1 MSFDAQHRGALK
13 FAVIGHP
20 VEHSLSPVMHAA
32 NFASLSLDATYG
44 KFDVAPG
51 DVARFVRDAGRGGY
65 AGLNVTVPHKR
76 EVVSAL
82 DRLDESVVRY
92 GACNT
97 VKFEADGSATGYN
110 TDVAGFLSSLAA
122 HGFSVAGRKVFVVG
136 CGGAGSAIAAACAY
150 EGAAAVSLANRT
162 FERAESLAERLR
174 AIPGGTGIAA
184 IEEMSSWAA
193 AAAGADLVV
202 NATPAGLR
210 EGDGSAL
217 PAEAFRPGQLVL
229 DIVPTKRFPPTA
241 ALAKE
246 MGAEA
251 VDGLEFLVAQ
261 GAESFEI
268 WTGLKADRAAMLR
281 AARGLN
287 R

>member
-1 MSFDAQHRGALK
+1 
-13 FAVIGHP
+13 
-20 VEHSLSPVMHAA
+20 MHAA
-32 NFASLSLDATYG
+32 NFASLSLDATYE
-44 KFDVAPG
+44 KFDVEPG
-51 DVARFVRDAGRGGY
+51 DVARFVAGKRREGY

-82 DRLDESVVRY
+82 DRLDESVERY

-122 HGFSVAGRKVFVVG
+122 HGFSVAGKRVFVVG
-136 CGGAGSAIAAACAY
+136 CGGAGSALATACAY
-150 EGAAAVSLANRT
+150 ENAASVALANRT
-162 FERAESLAERLR
+162 PETAFALAERLR
-174 AIPGGTGIAA
+174 AIPGGTIVAA
-184 IEEMSSWAA
+184 LPGRASWADA
-193 AAAGADLVV
+193 ANEADLVV

-210 EGDGSAL
+210 EGDESAL
-217 PAEAFRPGQLVL
+217 PAEAFRPGQFVL

-241 ALAKE
+241 ALAEK

-261 GAESFEI
+261 GAESFKI
-268 WTGLKADRAAMLR
+268 WTGLEADREAMLR
-281 AARGLN
+281 AARG
-287 R
+287 

>member
-1 MSFDAQHRGALK
+1 
-13 FAVIGHP
+13 
-20 VEHSLSPVMHAA
+20 
-32 NFASLSLDATYG
+32 
-44 KFDVAPG
+44 
-51 DVARFVRDAGRGGY
+51 
-65 AGLNVTVPHKR
+65 
-76 EVVSAL
+76 
-82 DRLDESVVRY
+82 
-92 GACNT
+92 
-97 VKFEADGSATGYN
+97 
-110 TDVAGFLSSLAA
+110 
-122 HGFSVAGRKVFVVG
+122 
-136 CGGAGSAIAAACAY
+136 
-150 EGAAAVSLANRT
+150 
-162 FERAESLAERLR
+162 
-174 AIPGGTGIAA
+174 
-184 IEEMSSWAA
+184 MSSWAA

>member
-32 NFASLSLDATYG
+32 NFAALSLDATYG
-44 KFDVAPG
+44 KFDVTPG

-162 FERAESLAERLR
+162 FERAE
-174 AIPGGTGIAA
+174 
-184 IEEMSSWAA
+184 
-193 AAAGADLVV
+193 
-202 NATPAGLR
+202 
-210 EGDGSAL
+210 
-217 PAEAFRPGQLVL
+217 
-229 DIVPTKRFPPTA
+229 
-241 ALAKE
+241 
-246 MGAEA
+246 
-251 VDGLEFLVAQ
+251 
-261 GAESFEI
+261 
-268 WTGLKADRAAMLR
+268 
-281 AARGLN
+281 
-287 R
+287 